1 MTTGAKIKAIMKVG
15 FNTIGSPNVNGSEIL
30 KQEGATNNFIVVLNR
45 FDFAIKMILANAM
58 PSTSPQSTKTP
69 LKVLVKIF
77 GNA

>member
-1 MTTGAKIKAIMKVG
+1 MTTGAKIQGIMIVG

-30 KQEGATNNFIVVLNR
+30 KQAGATNNFIVVLNR

-58 PSTSPQSTKTP
+58 PNTSPQSTKTP